1 MDSVLN
7 FIPHRPPFL
16 FVDRIVQMRPEGL
29 TAERKLLA
37 DESFFAGHYP
47 GQPIMPGV
55 LMCESIFQAAAIYL
69 SQLWADQGH
78 DIKSKVPV
86 LAKIEEARFKRI
98 VKPGETMVID
108 VTWRE
113 TLGQFTFMQGSIKVD
128 GQLAVSV
135 RFALSTLEAPTSLTA

>member
-29 TAERKLLA
+29 TAERKLLS

-69 SQLWADQGH
+69 SRLWADQGY

-98 VKPGETMVID
+98 VKPGETMIID

-128 GQLAVSV
+128 GRLAVSV
-135 RFALSTLEAPTSLTA
+135 RFALSTLEAPASLTS